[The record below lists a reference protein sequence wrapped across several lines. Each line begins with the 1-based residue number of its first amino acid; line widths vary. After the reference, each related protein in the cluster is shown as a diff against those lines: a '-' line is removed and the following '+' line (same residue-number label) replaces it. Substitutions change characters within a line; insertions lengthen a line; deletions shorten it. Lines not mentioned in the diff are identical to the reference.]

1 MRLTDEAQRRLDSYL
16 AKMRASLRGTSVDPG
31 EIARDIHEHVES
43 ALADIELAELAQMD
57 EVLERLGPPHAW
69 ITDDD
74 LPLVRRVVRHLQ
86 HGPESW
92 RLLYL
97 TFAFTLVGMITLP
110 VGIGA
115 ILILGAFV
123 LARAAVEEIGA
134 ENLGARRWL
143 VYSPI
148 VIVLAFISI
157 LVVVGPVPP
166 LIAWSFE
173 ETNFVMKTFGGGTDQ
188 TSVEWFRVHAGAVA
202 VAFGAWWILLS
213 FIVALAYRPLR
224 FVFLPLSSRWRR
236 MRLALVPLL
245 TGIGVGFIGLLAL
258 TS

>member
-1 MRLTDEAQRRLDSYL
+1 MKLTDEAQRRLDAYL
-16 AKMRASLRGTSVDPG
+16 ARMRASLRGTNVDPD

-43 ALADIELAELAQMD
+43 ALADRETVELAEMD

-74 LPLVRRVVRHLQ
+74 LPFVRRVVRYLQ

-92 RLLYL
+92 RLPYL
-97 TFAFTLVGMITLP
+97 TFAFTLAGIITLP
-110 VGIGA
+110 VGIGVA
-115 ILILGAFV
+115 LILGAFV

-148 VIVLAFISI
+148 AIVLAFISI

-166 LIAWSFE
+166 LIAWSFQE
-173 ETNFVMKTFGGGTDQ
+173 SDFVTKTLGAGTDQ
-188 TSVEWFRVHAGAVA
+188 TSVEWFRIHAGAVA

-213 FIVALAYRPLR
+213 IIVAFAYRPLR

-236 MRLALVPLL
+236 MRVALVPLL
-245 TGIGVGFIGLLAL
+245 SGIGLGVIGMIAL
-258 TS
+258 VS